1 MNTNISLGSGGSRPP
16 SITRSFRDNYSPDLE
31 TLPPEITH
39 QSELSEEIEEL
50 EKSDDEEFDQRKD
63 GNSFILTKFFIA
75 LLQFI
80 LFSICSCIELIYI
93 LLF

>member
-1 MNTNISLGSGGSRPP
+1 MNTNISVGSGGSRPP

-31 TLPPEITH
+31 TLPPEITQ

-50 EKSDDEEFDQRKD
+50 EKSDDEEFNQRKD
-63 GNSFILTKFFIA
+63 GNSSILTKFFIA

-80 LFSICSCIELIYI
+80 CSFSICSCIELIYI
-93 LLF
+93 L